1 MTRHEM
7 VEKFFDF
14 VKSVNQRDG
23 VVFVPYETSEDFNAV
38 YAYMTV
44 VDGVLAWQY
53 MLTFDGDVRYDML
66 ETNQILANQEPFVN
80 IKA

>member
-1 MTRHEM
+1 MIRHEM
-7 VEKFFDF
+7 VERFFDF
-14 VKSVNQRDG
+14 VKRVNQRDG
-23 VVFVPYETSEDFNAV
+23 IVFVPYETEEDYKAV

-53 MLTFDGDVRYDML
+53 MLTFDGNVRYALLDTKESL
-66 ETNQILANQEPFVN
+66 VDKKPLAN